1 MRNGNVGVSEL
12 LPTIP
17 ADQAFNS
24 EELSA
29 DQIAAAIEATIT
41 FVS

>member
-1 MRNGNVGVSEL
+1 M
-12 LPTIP
+12 IP

-29 DQIAAAIEATIT
+29 DQIAAAIEATINIR
-41 FVS
+41 